1 MTSGRERSADVV
13 VVGGGVIGA
22 SAAYHLAARGVRDVV
37 VLDGASGPGEG
48 STGRATGG
56 FRVQFSSAVNVQLS
70 LLARAKLRRFS
81 EETGGD
87 CGYDPAGYLWIASN
101 EAELAAL
108 RAALAVQRAN
118 GVDDAVEADR
128 ETIVR
133 LNPALSRD
141 GVAGGTYCPTD
152 GFIRPLGILDGYRRA
167 AERNGVRFV
176 WGARVVAFDRGRDE
190 RITAVRT
197 ERDAVAA
204 GAVVNAAGAWAA
216 GVARLAGAG
225 LPVTPL
231 RRQVA
236 VTIPAAAVPAT
247 MPMTIFARDGFHL
260 RVRAGRVLL
269 LLPAPGSHDPFDVR
283 VDPAWIGTVERIAR
297 KRVPGLAG
305 LPIDRGACWGGLYE
319 MSPDGHAIVGRAP
332 SVPNLYFAN
341 GASGHGV
348 MHAPAI
354 GALVA
359 EIVAGA
365 ATSLDVTALRPERFA
380 SAEPQGA
387 RELL

>member
-1 MTSGRERSADVV
+1 MNRSAEVV
-13 VVGGGVIGA
+13 VIGGGVIGA
-22 SAAYHLAARGVRDVV
+22 SVAYHLAAGGARDVV
-37 VLDGASGPGEG
+37 VLDAAAQAGAG

-56 FRVQFSSAVNVQLS
+56 FRVQFATATDVRLS
-70 LLARAKLRRFS
+70 LLARAKLRRFA

-87 CGYDPAGYLWIASN
+87 CGYDPAGYLWLASD
-101 EAELAAL
+101 EAELAVL

-118 GVDDAVEADR
+118 GVDDAVAVDR
-128 ETIVR
+128 DAIAR
-133 LNPALSRD
+133 LNPALGCDSI
-141 GVAGGTYCPTD
+141 AGGTYCASD
-152 GFIRPLGILDGYRRA
+152 GFIRPLRILDGYRRA
-167 AERNGVRFV
+167 AERLGARFV
-176 WGARVVAFDRGRDE
+176 WDARVVAFERARDA

-197 ERDAVAA
+197 ARDAVAT

-216 GVARLAGAG
+216 GVARLAGVE

-236 VTIPAAAVPAT
+236 VTVPTDVLPAT

-260 RVRAGRVLL
+260 RVRDGRILL
-269 LLPAPGSHDPFDVR
+269 LLPAAGAEDPFGVA
-283 VDPAWIGTVERIAR
+283 VEPAWLDTVARIAR
-297 KRVPGLAG
+297 ERVPCLHDIA
-305 LPIDRGACWGGLYE
+305 IDRGACWAGLYE

-332 SVPNLYFAN
+332 TVPNLYFAN

-348 MHAPAI
+348 MHAPAL

-359 EIVAGA
+359 EIVLDGT

-380 SAEPQGA
+380 SAESHGA